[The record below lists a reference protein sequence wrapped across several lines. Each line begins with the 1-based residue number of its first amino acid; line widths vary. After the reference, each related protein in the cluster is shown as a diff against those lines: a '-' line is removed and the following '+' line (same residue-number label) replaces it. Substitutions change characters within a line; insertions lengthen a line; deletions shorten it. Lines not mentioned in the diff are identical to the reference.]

1 MTERSERIPNSSP
14 EAEDP
19 RLTKAMEEYLAE
31 LETGS
36 RPDRKQFLARYVDIA
51 EELAAGLEGI
61 DFIYCVA
68 PQLKEA
74 QSRSSDTTELF
85 RPLATLGDYRI
96 VRELGRGGMGIVYEA
111 EQLSLGRRVALKV
124 LPFAG
129 VLSDNSIKRFK
140 NEARAAASLEHPN
153 IVPVYA
159 VSQDRGV
166 HFFAM
171 SLIDGLT
178 LAQVIADLR
187 KRATQGK
194 SASLDK
200 LSIDLIVSQRC
211 KFDAP
216 ANDFTPLEFPRNQD
230 SGSTLEATAK
240 DMQAALSTYHS
251 LFDRAY
257 FRRLAEIGIQAADAL
272 QHAHEHGIVHR
283 DIKPGNLMID
293 GNGKLWV
300 TDFGLAQFE
309 NDPAM
314 TMNGDLM
321 GTIHYMSPEQALG
334 NRTLVNHLT
343 DVYSLGVTLYE
354 LLALQPPFVGEN
366 RETLLRRISVEEP
379 SSPQRLNRAMPDD
392 LVTIVMKAMS
402 KIPQDRYATAGEL
415 AADLRRWLEHRA
427 ILARQPT
434 LLQRASKWSR
444 RNRTLVTAMVVAVA
458 ILGVSA
464 GGIFWWQMKRE
475 SIILTKRIEN
485 ERRSLAAERVAKQA
499 EEKQRH
505 RAEAS
510 EREATS
516 QLYYAD
522 MRAGLSDW
530 TSGNLARLSRK
541 LLRHAPRLGT
551 EDHRGWEWYH
561 LFSLCHEEERTLTH
575 RFGSQV
581 VACISP
587 DGKYVAS
594 AGVDTTVK
602 VFETN
607 SWRRLTTWISPN
619 DGIALAPSWS
629 PNSQQLAW
637 GVADE
642 LYLMDIRSRN
652 VKCLKSHSGSIL
664 AIAWSAD
671 GKFLAFGG
679 TNKNIGIWETSAL
692 SFRRILEEADGEI
705 LSIAWHPDG
714 ERIASIIGS
723 RLAIINS
730 VTGDRLD
737 KSEYTNLG
745 LVAWSPDGSE
755 LALGTLSGDCQI
767 HMASDFSLMSQWKA
781 HNGPINWLTWDQTR
795 KTILTA
801 GCDHLIRFW
810 DPSSANCE
818 LTLRGHL
825 NQVQSVSIDR
835 RGRTVVSSGLDGL
848 VKVWT
853 LPFASQPLRPHGNQ
867 DGCQD
872 IVWSANGKLLT
883 LGNGST
889 SIWNIDNN
897 ESLKTAEVRLGHLSR
912 FSADG
917 KLLVTAIE
925 GEEGREFVI
934 LDAESSMR
942 LHSIHA
948 ASNPSNNFVDFAFA
962 PNLSSLAISSGG
974 KLDIFNLAK
983 GEVDF
988 AYSGIL
994 TIRSLE
1000 WSPDGRFLA
1009 IAGNGEPADGG
1020 NLAHAAWVHVFD
1032 LEKRERVF
1040 KFRHGSARVD
1050 ASAVAWSPDGKKI
1063 VSGDINGLAEIRDVT
1078 TNRKV
1083 ASANLHT
1090 ASINALAW
1098 SPDGRRIASGSAD
1111 RSVRVWDPGSGEEL
1125 LKLDGFQSDVKLVRW
1140 SSNGEQLAAAMSDGA
1155 VFVWDASRGYA
1166 FVHFD
1171 DYFIVRSQDFVSRA
1185 VQLMEEGNNDEAV
1198 LVCHQA
1204 MKESVSRFGQSHRET
1219 LWIMSKLAVVLYD
1232 AGQVDDAK
1240 AMWSQLLT
1248 FSAEERDDY
1257 SGVVNFVI
1265 RRANSARLEGRI
1277 QEATSL
1283 YELLLRANVKD
1294 HFFLNKVAWELAT
1307 NPDPNFRNPHRAV
1320 EMATKAI
1327 QLQPMGAQIL
1337 NTLGVAHYRAENWQ
1351 AAIHALLKSEELSP
1365 NNRTGF
1371 NAFFLAMAHWHL
1383 NQKEEARKWFDRGVV
1398 WMGNNKHGAELHRFR
1413 AEASELMGAENR

>member
-1 MTERSERIPNSSP
+1 
-14 EAEDP
+14 
-19 RLTKAMEEYLAE
+19 MEEYLAE

-36 RPDRKQFLARYVDIA
+36 RPDRKQFLARYVEIA
-51 EELAAGLEGI
+51 EELAVSLEGI

-68 PQLKEA
+68 PQLKDA
-74 QSRSSDTTELF
+74 QSSSSDTTELF

-96 VRELGRGGMGIVYEA
+96 VRELGRGGMGVVYEA

-129 VLSDNSIKRFK
+129 VLNEKSIKRFK
-140 NEARAAASLEHPN
+140 NEARAAASLEHPH

-178 LAQVIADLR
+178 LAQVIANLR
-187 KRATQGK
+187 KRATQRNTP
-194 SASLDK
+194 SLDK
-200 LSIDLIVSQRC
+200 LSIDQIVSQRC
-211 KFDAP
+211 EFDAP
-216 ANDFTPLEFPRNQD
+216 ARDFTPLEFPLNQD

-240 DMQAALSTYHS
+240 DMQAALSTKHS
-251 LFDRAY
+251 LFDQAY
-257 FRRLAEIGIQAADAL
+257 FRRIAEIGIQAADAL

-309 NDPAM
+309 NDPALTM
-314 TMNGDLM
+314 TGDLM
-321 GTIHYMSPEQALG
+321 GTIHYMSPEQTFG

-354 LLALQPPFVGEN
+354 LLALQPPFAGEN
-366 RETLLRRISVEEP
+366 REALLRRISVEEP
-379 SSPQRLNRAMPDD
+379 SSPQRLNRAVPDD

-402 KIPQDRYATAGEL
+402 KIPQDRYTTAGEL

-427 ILARQPT
+427 IMARRPT
-434 LLQRASKWSR
+434 LLHRATKWSR

-458 ILGVSA
+458 MLVVAA
-464 GGIFWWQMKRE
+464 GGTFWWQLKRE
-475 SIILTKRIEN
+475 AIILTRQIEN
-485 ERRSLAAERVAKQA
+485 ERRSLAAERAAKQA
-499 EEKQRH
+499 EEKQRL

-516 QLYYAD
+516 QLYNAD
-522 MRAGLSDW
+522 MRAGLNDW

-541 LLRHAPRLGT
+541 LLRHVPRLGT
-551 EDHRGWEWYH
+551 EDLRGWEWYH
-561 LFSLCHEEERTLTH
+561 LFSLCHEEDRTLTH

-629 PNSQQLAW
+629 PNSQLLAW
-637 GVADE
+637 GVADD
-642 LYLMDIRSRN
+642 LYVMDIASRK
-652 VKCLKSHSGSIL
+652 VDCLKSHSGSIL
-664 AIAWSAD
+664 AIAWSTD
-671 GKFLAFGG
+671 GKYLASGG
-679 TNKNIGIWETSAL
+679 TDKNLCIWEIAAR
-692 SFRRILEEADGEI
+692 SFRRIMDEASGEI
-705 LSIAWHPDG
+705 QSLAWHPNG
-714 ERIASIIGS
+714 EQIALIIGA

-730 VTGDRLD
+730 VTGDRLL
-737 KSEYTNLG
+737 KSDYTNLG
-745 LVAWSPDGSE
+745 QVAWSSDGNE
-755 LALGTLSGDCQI
+755 LALATLSGDCQI
-767 HMASDFSLMSQWKA
+767 LMANDFVLKSQWKA

-795 KTILTA
+795 KIILTA
-801 GCDHLIRFW
+801 GSDHLIRFW
-810 DPSSANCE
+810 DLSTANCE

-835 RGRTVVSSGLDGL
+835 MGKTVVSSGLDGL
-848 VKVWT
+848 VKVWN
-853 LPFASQPLRPHGNQ
+853 LPFASQPRRPIGNV
-867 DGCQD
+867 DSCQD
-872 IVWSANGKLLT
+872 IVWSEERKLRT
-883 LGNGST
+883 LGNCST
-889 SIWNIDNN
+889 AIWNIDNSK
-897 ESLKTAEVRLGHLSR
+897 SLKTAEVPLGRHGR
-912 FSADG
+912 FSPDG
-917 KLLVTAIE
+917 QRLAIAIE
-925 GEEGREFVI
+925 GKDSREVVI
-934 LDAESSMR
+934 LDTESSR
-942 LHSIHA
+942 QIHSIHVA
-948 ASNPSNNFVDFAFA
+948 NHATENSVEFAFS
-962 PNLSSLAISSGG
+962 PNSSSLAISSGG
-974 KLDIFNLAK
+974 KLEIFKLAQT
-983 GEVDF
+983 EIDF
-988 AYSGIL
+988 TYSTIL
-994 TIRSLE
+994 TIRSLD

-1020 NLAHAAWVHVFD
+1020 NLAHAAWVYVFD

-1050 ASAVAWSPDGKKI
+1050 ASAVAWSQDGKKI
-1063 VSGDINGLAEIRDVT
+1063 VSGDVNGLAEIRDVT

-1111 RSVRVWDPGSGEEL
+1111 RSVRVWDPSSGEEL
-1125 LKLDGFQSDVKLVRW
+1125 LKLDGFESDVKHVRW
-1140 SSNGEQLAAAMSDGA
+1140 SSNGEKLAAAMSDGA
-1155 VFVWDASRGYA
+1155 IFVWDASRGYA
-1166 FVHFD
+1166 FVNLD
-1171 DYFIVRSQDFVSRA
+1171 EYFIERSQNFVSRA
-1185 VQLMEEGNNDEAV
+1185 VQLVEEGNNDEAV

-1204 MKESVSRFGQSHRET
+1204 MKESASRFGKAHRET

-1232 AGQVDDAK
+1232 AGQMDDAK
-1240 AMWSQLLT
+1240 AMWGQLLKY
-1248 FSAEERDDY
+1248 SAEERDDY

-1265 RRANSARLEGRI
+1265 RRANSARMEGRI
-1277 QEATSL
+1277 QEASSL
-1283 YELLLRANVKD
+1283 YDLLLRANVND

-1307 NPDPNFRNPHRAV
+1307 CPDPIFRNPNRAV
-1320 EMATKAI
+1320 EMATKAS
-1327 QLQPMGAQIL
+1327 QLQPMGSQIL
-1337 NTLGVAHYRAENWQ
+1337 NTLGVAQYRAENWQ
-1351 AAIHALLKSEELSP
+1351 AAIHALLKSEELAP

-1371 NAFFLAMAHWHL
+1371 NAFFLAMAYWHL
-1383 NQKEEARKWFDRGVV
+1383 NQMEDARKWFDRAVA
-1398 WMGNNKHGAELHRFR
+1398 WMENNKHGAELLRFR
-1413 AEASELMGAENR
+1413 AEATELMGAENR